1 MRFHSALLATTLL
14 AVLLVTGCKPS
25 ATESV
30 PAPAHPQPGS
40 ATAPAPVPAPAASE
54 AASAPS
60 AAASQAAFD
69 IAKLPLSQVTLG
81 EWPYLGLPDGYIAE
95 GRANRTKAFARF
107 PFWVNGAA
115 HWVEGRFHE
124 WRFSAQPGAQ
134 YSPPEVAKNVESMV
148 QQLGG
153 VKVSEGKIPAE
164 TANSWGDEIT
174 QGFIDG
180 LGDVWNRPVTT
191 YVVRR
196 DDGNIWV
203 HFGQN
208 NEQGWMT
215 LGQEKAFQPSAQL
228 LPAGELKKQLDSA
241 GKVTIAVHFDTDKT
255 SILPSSQPQIDQV
268 LQLLKDDPALR
279 LSVNGHTDNR
289 GDAAHNQA
297 LSEGRARAVVSA
309 LTGQGIEAARL
320 TAQGFGDTQ
329 PVADNSSDEGRA
341 RNRRVELV
349 KA

>member
-1 MRFHSALLATTLL
+1 M
-14 AVLLVTGCKPS
+14 
-25 ATESV
+25 
-30 PAPAHPQPGS
+30 
-40 ATAPAPVPAPAASE
+40 
-54 AASAPS
+54 
-60 AAASQAAFD
+60 
-69 IAKLPLSQVTLG
+69 
-81 EWPYLGLPDGYIAE
+81 
-95 GRANRTKAFARF
+95 
-107 PFWVNGAA
+107 
-115 HWVEGRFHE
+115 
-124 WRFSAQPGAQ
+124 
-134 YSPPEVAKNVESMV
+134 
-148 QQLGG
+148 
-153 VKVSEGKIPAE
+153 
-164 TANSWGDEIT
+164 
-174 QGFIDG
+174 
-180 LGDVWNRPVTT
+180 
-191 YVVRR
+191 
-196 DDGNIWV
+196 
-203 HFGQN
+203 
-208 NEQGWMT
+208 
-215 LGQEKAFQPSAQL
+215 

-241 GKVTIAVHFDTDKT
+241 GKVTIAVNFDTDKT